1 MIYGLYLSAAGV
13 MENSYR
19 QDVISNDL
27 ANVETIGFR
36 RDIPTFRQRLTAAQM
51 NPADLQHTDALLEQ
65 IGGGSFVNPAEI
77 DLASGPLKTTGNP
90 LDAAILG
97 RGFFTVAGP
106 NGQPS
111 LTRDGRFQMD
121 RAGRMT
127 LSNSEASPVLDNKG
141 NAIVLDP
148 TEPVFIDSSGS
159 IQQPGRQPIQMGLAD
174 VSNPQL
180 LRKQG
185 DSLLTVT
192 DPSTVAPCLATIARG
207 TLEQSNVDPAPEL
220 VELMNS
226 QRDLE
231 ANVNMIETQDAM
243 LDKLVNDAGKI
254 T

>member
-13 MENSYR
+13 MTSSYR
-19 QDVISNDL
+19 QDVISNNL

-36 RDIPTFRQRLTAAQM
+36 RDVPTFRQRLTAAQQ
-51 NPADLQHTDALLEQ
+51 NPADSQHTDALLEQ
-65 IGGGSFVNPAEI
+65 IGGGTFADPTSI
-77 DLASGPLKTTGNP
+77 DLASGDLKTTGRQ
-90 LDAAILG
+90 LDAAIIG

-106 NGQPS
+106 DGQPS

-121 RAGRMT
+121 RTGRMT
-127 LSNSEASPVLDNKG
+127 LSNNQASPVLDNQG
-141 NAIVLDP
+141 NPIVLDP
-148 TEPVFIDSSGS
+148 TEPVLISSTGAV
-159 IQQPGRQPIQMGLAD
+159 QQPGRQPIQLGLVD

-192 DPSTVAPCLATIARG
+192 DPTTVAPASPTIATG
-207 TLEQSNVDPAPEL
+207 TLEQSNVDAPSEL
-220 VELMNS
+220 VALMNA
-226 QRDLE
+226 QRDLQ

-254 T
+254 S